1 VISDLL
7 DGALKLGRN
16 VAPLVKGA
24 EEVAGPLIK
33 GIENTIHIISWHFLN
48 QDLKGHSHRKKIF
61 ECVRIKS
68 LHFVCADGFKRYGAW
83 YGPYTESPR

>member
-7 DGALKLGRN
+7 EGALKLGRN

-33 GIENTIHIISWHFLN
+33 GIDNTIHII
-48 QDLKGHSHRKKIF
+48 
-61 ECVRIKS
+61 C
-68 LHFVCADGFKRYGAW
+68 
-83 YGPYTESPR
+83 